1 VNSTVWQSSQ
11 VLRLSLL
18 IRDISWRFAG
28 AKIRVSAVIVCR
40 AQRREKKQRDKAEKE
55 RQKQVS
61 AKPDMSAG
69 LTAEEI
75 AMMQNLGLPFGFNT
89 TQGLQIDDEAANE
102 SALKISSQRKP
113 RQYMN
118 RKGGFNRPLPAE
130 QTGKKMQQV

>member
-1 VNSTVWQSSQ
+1 MLRIAGKALYHNACA
-11 VLRLSLL
+11 VL
-18 IRDISWRFAG
+18 
-28 AKIRVSAVIVCR
+28 CR
-40 AQRREKKQRDKAEKE
+40 AQRREKKQREKEERE
-55 RQKQVS
+55 RQKQTK
-61 AKPDMSAG
+61 AKPDMTAG
-69 LTAEEI
+69 LTADEM

-102 SALKISSQRKP
+102 SAVKISSQRKP